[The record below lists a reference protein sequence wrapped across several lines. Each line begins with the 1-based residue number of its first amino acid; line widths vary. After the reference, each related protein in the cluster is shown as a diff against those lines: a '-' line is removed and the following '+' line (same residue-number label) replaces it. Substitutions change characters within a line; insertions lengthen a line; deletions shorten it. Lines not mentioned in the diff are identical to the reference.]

1 MIVIISSRRGGGGGG
16 RHERLVCKPRFG
28 RIVMILEL

>member
-1 MIVIISSRRGGGGGG
+1 MIVIISSRGGGGGG